1 VDRAGPSGKA
11 PRVKSVKVLDRISV
25 GMDNG
30 GTSFLQDFR
39 IIPMEIKVNF
49 LDKLR
54 LEAKFDDFTVIAD
67 QPIRYKGDGSAP
79 GPFDYFLASSAL
91 CAAYFV
97 KLYCDTRNIP
107 TENIRLSQNNIVDP
121 ENRYQQIFKIQVQLP
136 EDISPND
143 RQGILRSIERCTVKK
158 VVQAGPEFV
167 IEEVKNLD
175 ADAQTLLVLKPAADA
190 STYILGKDLPLEQ
203 TIANM
208 SGLLAGLGIK
218 IEIAS
223 WRNII
228 PNVWSLH
235 IRDAHSPMCFTNG
248 KGSTKESALASALG
262 EYIERL
268 SNNHFYAGVFWG
280 EEIAN
285 AAFVHYP
292 SERWFNPGPKD
303 ALPTEILDEYCRK
316 IYDPEG
322 ELCSSHL
329 VDTNSGNV
337 ERGICSL
344 PYVRKSDGAVIYF
357 PINLIENLFVSNGM
371 SAGNTLA
378 EAQVQC
384 LSEIF
389 ERAVKREILE
399 GEITLPDV
407 PQEVLAKYP
416 SILAGIHGLEEQGF
430 PVLVKDASLGGVYP
444 VMCVTLMNPRTGGVF
459 ASFGAHPS
467 LEVALE
473 RSLTELL
480 QGRSL
485 EGLNDLPP
493 PTFAS
498 EAVTE
503 PNNFVEHFIDSSG
516 IVSWRFF
523 SAQSDYDFVEW
534 DFSSQGENANAQEV
548 TTLFAILKDIG
559 KEAYVAV
566 YDELGATACRILVPG
581 YSEVYPIEDLIWDNT
596 NKALLFRA
604 DILNLSCLNDADLVA
619 LLERLENNEL
629 DEYGDIATLI
639 GIEFDENT
647 PWGQLT
653 VLELKLLIRLA
664 LQQFDDAHELVGA
677 FLQYND
683 NTVERRLFYQALN
696 VVLEVLLD
704 DDLEL
709 DDYLVNLRRMF
720 GDTRMDAVMGSVDGS
735 VRFYGLTPTNLN
747 LDGLD
752 RHHRLIDSYRKL
764 HAARSGRASHS

>member
-1 VDRAGPSGKA
+1 
-11 PRVKSVKVLDRISV
+11 
-25 GMDNG
+25 
-30 GTSFLQDFR
+30 
-39 IIPMEIKVNF
+39 MEIKVNF

-67 QPIRYKGDGSAP
+67 QSIRYKGDGSAP

-97 KLYCDTRNIP
+97 KLYCDARGIS

-121 ENRYQQIFKIQVQLP
+121 DNRYRQIFKIQIELP
-136 EDISPND
+136 ANISPKD
-143 RQGILRSIERCTVKK
+143 RQGILRSIDRCTVKK

-167 IEEVKNLD
+167 IEEVENLD
-175 ADAQTLLVLKPAADA
+175 ADAQALLVLNSIAD
-190 STYILGKDLPLEQ
+190 SKTYITGKELPLEQ

-208 SGLLAGLGIK
+208 STVLANLGIK

-235 IRDAHSPMCFTNG
+235 IRDSHSPMCFTNG

-268 SNNHFYAGVFWG
+268 SNNHFYAGAYWG
-280 EEIAN
+280 EEIAS

-292 SERWFNPGPKD
+292 NERWFKPGKKD
-303 ALPTEILDEYCRK
+303 ALPTEILDDYCRQT
-316 IYDPEG
+316 YNPDG
-322 ELCSSHL
+322 ELRASHL
-329 VDTNSGNV
+329 IDTNSGNV
-337 ERGICSL
+337 ERGICAL
-344 PYVRKSDGAVIYF
+344 PFVRQSDGEVVYF
-357 PINLIENLFVSNGM
+357 PVNLIENLFVSNGM

-389 ERAVKREILE
+389 ERAVKREIIE
-399 GEITLPDV
+399 REIALPDV
-407 PQEVLAKYP
+407 PQAVLDQYP
-416 SILAGIHGLEEQGF
+416 SIMAGIRGLEEQGF
-430 PVLVKDASLGGVYP
+430 PVLVKDASLGGIYP
-444 VMCVTLMNPRTGGVF
+444 VLCVTLMNPRTGGVF

-467 LEVALE
+467 FEVALE

-480 QGRSL
+480 QGRSF

-493 PTFAS
+493 PTFVS

-523 SAQSDYDFVEW
+523 SAKSDYAFVEW
-534 DFSSQGENANAQEV
+534 DFTSKIDKANVDEAE
-548 TTLFAILKDIG
+548 TLFNILNGID
-559 KEAYVAV
+559 KESYVAV
-566 YDELGATACRILVPG
+566 YDQLGATACRILVPG

-596 NKALLFRA
+596 NKALLFRS
-604 DILNLSCLNDADLVA
+604 DILNLLSLDDASLA
-619 LLERLENNEL
+619 ILLDRLENNEL

-647 PWGQLT
+647 VWGQLT
-653 VLELKLLIRLA
+653 VLELKLLIHLA
-664 LQQFDDAHELVGA
+664 LRQFEAAQELVGA

-683 NTVERRLFYQALN
+683 NTLERKLFYQALDA
-696 VVLEVLLD
+696 VLAI
-704 DDLEL
+704 EL
-709 DDYLVNLRRMF
+709 DSTLEISDYISNLRRMF
-720 GDTRMDAVMGSVDGS
+720 GDDRMDAVLGSIDGS
-735 VRFYGLTPTNLN
+735 VRFYGLIPTNLK
-747 LDGLD
+747 LEGLD
-752 RHHRLIDSYRKL
+752 RHQRLLDSLMKL
-764 HAARSGRASHS
+764 HAARGKSPG

>member
-1 VDRAGPSGKA
+1 
-11 PRVKSVKVLDRISV
+11 
-25 GMDNG
+25 
-30 GTSFLQDFR
+30 
-39 IIPMEIKVNF
+39 MEIKVNF

-97 KLYCDTRNIP
+97 KLYCDTRNIS

-121 ENRYQQIFKIQVQLP
+121 ENRYQQIFKIQVELP
-136 EDISPND
+136 EDISASD
-143 RQGILRSIERCTVKK
+143 RKGILRSIERCTVKK

-175 ADAQTLLVLKPAADA
+175 EDAQALLSLSATLNA
-190 STYILGKDLPLEQ
+190 STYISGKDLPLEQ

-208 SGLLAGLGIK
+208 TAVLANLGVK

-268 SNNHFYAGVFWG
+268 SNNHFYAGAFWG
-280 EEIAN
+280 EDIAN

-292 SERWFNPGPKD
+292 NERWFKPGAND
-303 ALPTEILDEYCRK
+303 VLPTEILDEYCLN
-316 IYDPEG
+316 IFNPDG
-322 ELCSSHL
+322 ELHASHL
-329 VDTNSGNV
+329 IDTNSGNV

-344 PYVRKSDGAVIYF
+344 PYVRQSDGKVIYF
-357 PINLIENLFVSNGM
+357 PSNLVENLYVSNGM

-399 GEITLPDV
+399 GEIALPDV

-416 SILAGIHGLEEQGF
+416 SILAGIRGLEEQGF
-430 PVLVKDASLGGVYP
+430 PVLVKDASLGGIYP

-467 LEVALE
+467 QEVALE

-523 SAQSDYDFVEW
+523 SAKPDYDFVEW
-534 DFSSQGENANAQEV
+534 DFSSSSENSNVEEAE
-548 TTLFAILKDIG
+548 TLFGILKTMG

-566 YDELGATACRILVPG
+566 CDELGAIACRILVPG
-581 YSEVYPIEDLIWDNT
+581 YSEIYPIEDLIWDNT
-596 NKALLFRA
+596 NKALLFRK
-604 DILNLSCLNDADLVA
+604 DILNLHHLDQVSLGK
-619 LLERLENNEL
+619 LLESLENNEL

-653 VLELKLLIRLA
+653 VLELKLLIYLA
-664 LQQFDDAHELVGA
+664 LGQLEDAQELVGA

-683 NTVERRLFYQALN
+683 NTIERRLFYQALN
-696 VVLEVLLD
+696 AALEIWLED
-704 DDLEL
+704 NLEL
-709 DDYLVNLRRMF
+709 EDYIINLRRMF
-720 GDTRMDAVMGSVDGS
+720 GNERMDAVMGSVDGS
-735 VRFYGLTPTNLN
+735 VRFHGLTPTSIKLE
-747 LDGLD
+747 GLD
-752 RHHRLIDSYRKL
+752 RHHRMLNSYKKL
-764 HAARSGRASHS
+764 HAARSRAMSSSD

>member
-1 VDRAGPSGKA
+1 
-11 PRVKSVKVLDRISV
+11 
-25 GMDNG
+25 
-30 GTSFLQDFR
+30 
-39 IIPMEIKVNF
+39 MEIKVNF

-54 LEAKFDDFTVIAD
+54 LEAKFDDFTVVAD

-97 KLYCDTRNIP
+97 KLYCVTRNIP

-121 ENRYQQIFKIQVQLP
+121 ENRYQQIFKIQVELP
-136 EDISPND
+136 ADISDKD
-143 RQGILRSIERCTVKK
+143 RQGILRSIDRCTVKK

-167 IEEVKNLD
+167 IEEVENLD
-175 ADAQTLLVLKPAADA
+175 ADAQALLTLTPASDA
-190 STYILGKDLPLEQ
+190 STYIAGKDLPLEQ

-208 SGLLAGLGIK
+208 SGILAGLGMK

-223 WRNII
+223 WRNIV

-248 KGSTKESALASALG
+248 KGATKESALASALG
-262 EYIERL
+262 EFIERL
-268 SNNHFYAGVFWG
+268 NCNHFYGGAFWG
-280 EEIAN
+280 EDIAN
-285 AAFVHYP
+285 SEFVHYP
-292 SERWFNPGPKD
+292 NERWFKPGRKD
-303 ALPTEILDEYCRK
+303 ALPAEILDAYCLE
-316 IYDPEG
+316 IYNPDG
-322 ELCSSHL
+322 ELRGSHL
-329 VDTNSGNV
+329 IDTNSGNV

-344 PYVRKSDGAVIYF
+344 PFVRQSDGEVVYF
-357 PINLIENLFVSNGM
+357 PSNLIENLYVSNGM

-399 GEITLPDV
+399 GEIALPDV
-407 PQEVLAKYP
+407 PHEVLAKYP
-416 SILAGIHGLEEQGF
+416 GILAGIQGLEEQGF
-430 PVLVKDASLGGVYP
+430 PVLVKDASLGGTYP

-467 LEVALE
+467 FEVALE

-480 QGRSL
+480 QGRSF
-485 EGLNDLPP
+485 EGLNDLPQ
-493 PTFAS
+493 PTFVS
-498 EAVTE
+498 NAVTE

-523 SAQSDYDFVEW
+523 SAKADFEFVEW
-534 DFSSQGENANAQEV
+534 DFSGQGANSNADEAA
-548 TTLFAILKDIG
+548 TLFGILEDMG
-559 KEAYVAV
+559 KESYMAV
-566 YDELGATACRILVPG
+566 YDQLGAVACRILVPD
-581 YSEVYPIEDLIWDNT
+581 YSEVYPVEDLIWDNT

-604 DILNLSCLNDADLVA
+604 DILNVHRLDDAGLAA
-619 LLERLENNEL
+619 LLERLENSEL
-629 DEYGDIATLI
+629 DEHADIATLI

-647 PWGQLT
+647 DWGQLT
-653 VLELKLLIRLA
+653 VLELKLLIHLA
-664 LQQFDDAHELVGA
+664 LQQFEAAQELVGA

-683 NTVERRLFYQALN
+683 NTVERGLFYQALN

-709 DDYLVNLRRMF
+709 DDYAVNFRRMF
-720 GDTRMDAVMGSVDGS
+720 GNARMDAVMGSVDGS
-735 VRFYGLTPTNLN
+735 VRFYGLTPTSMKLE
-747 LDGLD
+747 GLD
-752 RHHRLIDSYRKL
+752 RHHRLIDSYKKL
-764 HAARSGRASHS
+764 HSARANVTATAS

>member
-1 VDRAGPSGKA
+1 
-11 PRVKSVKVLDRISV
+11 
-25 GMDNG
+25 
-30 GTSFLQDFR
+30 
-39 IIPMEIKVNF
+39 MEIKVNF

-54 LEAKFDDFTVIAD
+54 LEAKFDDFTVVAD
-67 QPIRYKGDGSAP
+67 QPVRYKGDGSAP

-97 KLYCDTRNIP
+97 KLYCVNRNIP
-107 TENIRLSQNNIVDP
+107 TDNIRLSQNNIVDP
-121 ENRYQQIFKIQVQLP
+121 ENRYRQIFKIQVELP
-136 EDISPND
+136 ADMPDAD
-143 RQGILRSIERCTVKK
+143 RRGILRFIDRCTVKK

-167 IEEVKNLD
+167 IEEVENLD
-175 ADAQTLLVLKPAADA
+175 ADAQSLLMSKPASDA
-190 STYILGKDLPLEQ
+190 STYIAGKDLPLEQ

-208 SGLLAGLGIK
+208 SGVLAGLGIK

-223 WRNII
+223 WRNLV

-248 KGSTKESALASALG
+248 KGATKESALASALG

-268 SNNHFYAGVFWG
+268 NCNHFYAGSFWG
-280 EEIAN
+280 EDIAN

-292 SERWFNPGPKD
+292 NERWFKPGRKD
-303 ALPTEILDEYCRK
+303 ALPADILDAYCLE
-316 IYDPEG
+316 IYNPDG
-322 ELCSSHL
+322 ELHGSHL

-337 ERGICSL
+337 QRGICSL
-344 PYVRKSDGAVIYF
+344 PFVRQSDGEVVYF
-357 PINLIENLFVSNGM
+357 PSNLVENLFVSNGM

-399 GEITLPDV
+399 GEIALPDV
-407 PQEVLAKYP
+407 PHEVLAKYP
-416 SILAGIHGLEEQGF
+416 GILAGIQGLEEQGF
-430 PVLVKDASLGGVYP
+430 PVLVKDASLGGTYP

-480 QGRSL
+480 QGRSF
-485 EGLNDLPP
+485 EGMNELPR

-523 SAQSDYDFVEW
+523 SAKADFDFVEW
-534 DFSSQGENANAQEV
+534 DFSGQGANSNADEAA
-548 TTLFAILKDIG
+548 TLFGILEEMG
-559 KEAYVAV
+559 KEIYVAV
-566 YDELGATACRILVPG
+566 YDQLGAVACRILVPG
-581 YSEVYPIEDLIWDNT
+581 YSEVYPVEDLIWDNT
-596 NKALLFRA
+596 NKALLFRT
-604 DILNLSCLNDADLVA
+604 DILNLHRLDDAGLAA
-619 LLERLENNEL
+619 LLERLDNNEL
-629 DEYGDIATLI
+629 DEHSDIATLI

-647 PWGQLT
+647 DWGQLT
-653 VLELKLLIRLA
+653 VLELKLLIHLA
-664 LQQFDDAHELVGA
+664 LKQFEEAQELVGA

-683 NTVERRLFYQALN
+683 NTVERGLFYQALN

-709 DDYLVNLRRMF
+709 DDYAVNFRRMF
-720 GDTRMDAVMGSVDGS
+720 GNARMDAAMGSVDGS
-735 VRFYGLTPTNLN
+735 VRFHGLTPTSMKLE
-747 LDGLD
+747 GLD
-752 RHHRLIDSYRKL
+752 RHHRLIDSYKKL
-764 HAARSGRASHS
+764 HKARANVAATAS